1 MGDWLVSIAGTEI
14 GARLALGLALFSAL
28 AHAVFGA
35 INKGGVDPFL
45 NRGAINLWYGAIAA
59 PFALFVLPL
68 PTPHLWF
75 WLGISFVVHIVYEYL
90 QASSFAKGDF
100 TLVYPIARGT
110 GPLVA
115 LVLAAIVF
123 GERFS
128 AWQWAG
134 GAMLS
139 LAIMGF
145 AVANIRSAIRAGAA
159 PGSLGPAI
167 RVAVATGVMLAAYT
181 AVDAYGIRQATNPFT
196 FLAWFFA
203 LGMVGFPFVALAKW
217 RAMPVKPPLRPLV
230 MRGFVGALV
239 ALMSFASVMIATR
252 IDSVGQ
258 TAALRETS
266 IVFATA
272 IGVVVFRER
281 IDMTRLALIACIAAG
296 AVLVEVG

>member
-1 MGDWLVSIAGTEI
+1 MGDWIISVAGTET

-68 PTPHLWF
+68 PSPTLWF

-115 LVLAAIVF
+115 LVLAAIIF
-123 GERFS
+123 GEHFS
-128 AWQWAG
+128 AVQWAG

-139 LAIMGF
+139 AAIMGF
-145 AVANIRSAIRAGAA
+145 AVANIRSAIKAGAA

-167 RVAVATGVMLAAYT
+167 RAAVATGVMLAAYT
-181 AVDAYGIRQATNPFT
+181 AVDAYGIRQAANPFT

-203 LGMVGFPFVALAKW
+203 LGMVGFPFIALAKW
-217 RAMPVKPPLRPLV
+217 RGMVVKPPLRPLV
-230 MRGFVGALV
+230 LRGFVGALV
-239 ALMSFASVMIATR
+239 ALMSFGSVMIATR
-252 IDSVGQ
+252 VDSVGQ

-272 IGVVVFRER
+272 IGVLIFKEK
-281 IDMTRLALIACIAAG
+281 IDAPRLMLIACIAVG